1 MSMSHIRLY
10 DLFRKELHL
19 PDDKASDFVVAVGEV
34 SVWEADKNRQLLATK
49 NDVHSL
55 KEDIYSF
62 SSAITED
69 VHSLRSELKEDIH
82 SLRSELKEDIH
93 SLRSEL
99 KEDIHSLRSELKED
113 INLLRLELKEN
124 INGLRSELKEEI
136 TSSRFESKNDI
147 HLLEL
152 KVRQFKDDIHKAIY
166 WTGVAQFIAIISA
179 VLAIVKFMR

>member
-69 VHSLRSELKEDIH
+69 VH

>member
-1 MSMSHIRLY
+1 MSHIRLY

-69 VHSLRSELKEDIH
+69 VH

>member
-69 VHSLRSELKEDIH
+69 V
-82 SLRSELKEDIH
+82 H

>member
-82 SLRSELKEDIH
+82 SLRSV
-93 SLRSEL
+93 L

>member
-49 NDVHSL
+49 NDIHL
-55 KEDIYSF
+55 
-62 SSAITED
+62 
-69 VHSLRSELKEDIH
+69 LKEDIH

-99 KEDIHSLRSELKED
+99 KEE
-113 INLLRLELKEN
+113 INSSRLE
-124 INGLRSELKEEI
+124 
-136 TSSRFESKNDI
+136 FKNDI

-152 KVRQFKDDIHKAIY
+152 KVGQFKDDIHKAIY
-166 WTGVAQFIAIISA
+166 RAGVVQFIAIISA
-179 VLAIVKFMR
+179 VLAIVKFIR